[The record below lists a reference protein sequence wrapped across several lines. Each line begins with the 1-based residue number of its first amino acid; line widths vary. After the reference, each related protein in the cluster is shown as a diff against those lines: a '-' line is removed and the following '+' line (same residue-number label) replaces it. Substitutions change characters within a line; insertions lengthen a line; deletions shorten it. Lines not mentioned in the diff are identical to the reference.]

1 MKWKLGDNC
10 RDCFVPIQMYK
21 KYPFDAYFKE
31 ALRCPSC
38 KKIYFV
44 NKNDEKNKI
53 KRKITRIMQDDEEK
67 EIIQIMF

>member
-1 MKWKLGDNC
+1 
-10 RDCFVPIQMYK
+10 MYK